1 MIVEIE
7 ATTIGTAREVVVAAE
22 ERHMVAV
29 EEIETVVEVETE
41 DDKVRFRANGQMLLM
56 NIVTNRKCTNVQSSE
71 FLWTDRRTDN
81 GRTICF
87 FRQEVS
93 DLRRFLSNFRLLTF
107 FYVS

>member
-41 DDKVRFRANGQMLLM
+41 DDKVRFRAKNDPIGQMLLR
-56 NIVTNRKCTNVQSSE
+56 NIVANRKCTNAP
-71 FLWTDRRTDN
+71 N
-81 GRTICF
+81 
-87 FRQEVS
+87 
-93 DLRRFLSNFRLLTF
+93 
-107 FYVS
+107 

>member
-56 NIVTNRKCTNVQSSE
+56 NIVTNRKCTNVPNQKKKTNQTS
-71 FLWTDRRTDN
+71 
-81 GRTICF
+81 GKMCF
-87 FRQEVS
+87 ALPFHLQ
-93 DLRRFLSNFRLLTF
+93 
-107 FYVS
+107 